1 MDGLRQTGNH
11 WNDEWLK
18 ESCSVAAC
26 PVPALGGWAR
36 RPAWTTLRPC
46 LLKMGYRT
54 KNKATLW
61 NYVKL
66 INKQKMKIKSTKI
79 CQNLFFLIFLILSI
93 WVIFERANDVLH
105 YQFLSLTIAL
115 VMERLQLVSA
125 IE

>member
-1 MDGLRQTGNH
+1 MSGWRN
-11 WNDEWLK
+11 
-18 ESCSVAAC
+18 AAC

-66 INKQKMKIKSTKI
+66 INKQKWKLSLQKSVKIY
-79 CQNLFFLIFLILSI
+79 FFLIFLILSI